1 MKLES
6 SNFKIYLGGLYLIV
20 LFAAIYFFWL
30 TFDLKDLTSYDL
42 IKENREVILTY
53 KDNNIFFL
61 TIIFFIITICLN
73 LLLCPM
79 LLPTLI
85 IGFIF
90 GKWLGTLILIFGNT
104 IGGFLLYRLAKTF
117 FSDLIEKKFKARFS
131 KFIDF
136 FKKNEFLYFMCF
148 RFIGGGGT
156 PFPIQNILPVL
167 FSMSSKNYIFA
178 TLLGILPTTFVT
190 VALGSGI
197 ETIIDQNAELS
208 FLPVIQSPETYLPI
222 IGFFIILIVNYGNVW
237 EEGVDSQISFKK
249 AIRITNYYL
258 NMNFKK
264 LPNFLQSCKKCS
276 FTISC

>member
-6 SNFKIYLGGLYLIV
+6 SNFKIYLGGFYLIV
-20 LFAAIYFFWL
+20 LFAAIYFFWS

-61 TIIFFIITICLN
+61 TIIFFIITIFLN

-90 GKWLGTLILIFGNT
+90 GKWLGTLILVFGKT
-104 IGGFLLYRLAKTF
+104 VGGFLLYRLAKTF
-117 FSDLIEKKFKARFS
+117 FSDLIEKKFKTKFS

-136 FKKNEFLYFMCF
+136 FKKNELMYFMCF

-167 FSMSSKNYIFA
+167 FNMSPKNYIFA

-197 ETIIDQNAELS
+197 EKIIDQNAELS
-208 FLPVIQSPETYLPI
+208 FLPVIQSPEIYLPI
-222 IGFFIILIVNYGNVW
+222 VGFFILLISGFF
-237 EEGVDSQISFKK
+237 IKKIFFK
-249 AIRITNYYL
+249 T
-258 NMNFKK
+258 
-264 LPNFLQSCKKCS
+264 
-276 FTISC
+276 

>member
-1 MKLES
+1 MKLEP
-6 SNFKIYLGGLYLIV
+6 SNFKIYLGALYLIV
-20 LFAAIYFFWL
+20 LFIAIYFLFS
-30 TFDLKDLTSYDL
+30 TFDLKDLTSYEF

-53 KDNNIFFL
+53 KNNNIFFL
-61 TIIFFIITICLN
+61 TIIFFIITISLN
-73 LLLCPM
+73 LLLTPM

-117 FSDLIEKKFKARFS
+117 FSDLIEVKFKTRFS

-136 FKKNEFLYFMCF
+136 FNKNETIYFMCF

-167 FSMSSKNYIFA
+167 FNMSSKNYIIA
-178 TLLGILPTTFVT
+178 TLVGILPTTFVT

-197 ETIIDQNAELS
+197 EKIIDQNAELS
-208 FLPVIQSPETYLPI
+208 FLPVIQSPEIYLPI
-222 IGFFIILIVNYGNVW
+222 IGFFVLLLSTFFIKKFF
-237 EEGVDSQISFKK
+237 FK
-249 AIRITNYYL
+249 T
-258 NMNFKK
+258 
-264 LPNFLQSCKKCS
+264 
-276 FTISC
+276 

>member
-1 MKLES
+1 MKLKS
-6 SNFKIYLGGLYLIV
+6 TNFKIYLGGLYLIV
-20 LFAAIYFFWL
+20 LFAAIYFFWS

-42 IKENREVILTY
+42 IKENRETILTY

-131 KFIDF
+131 KFVDF
-136 FKKNEFLYFMCF
+136 FNKNDVMYFMSF

-167 FSMSSKNYIFA
+167 FNMSPKNYIFA

-197 ETIIDQNAELS
+197 EKIIDQNEELS
-208 FLPVIQSPETYLPI
+208 FLPVIQSPDIYLPI
-222 IGFFIILIVNYGNVW
+222 LGFFILLLIGFVIKKNY
-237 EEGVDSQISFKK
+237 FKE
-249 AIRITNYYL
+249 
-258 NMNFKK
+258 
-264 LPNFLQSCKKCS
+264 
-276 FTISC
+276 

>member
-1 MKLES
+1 MNLKS
-6 SNFKIYLGGLYLIV
+6 NNFKIYLGIAYLTI
-20 LFAAIYFFWL
+20 LGAAIYFFWS

-61 TIIFFIITICLN
+61 TIIFFIITIFLN
-73 LLLCPM
+73 VLLTPM

-104 IGGFLLYRLAKTF
+104 IGGFLLYRLAQTF
-117 FSDLIEKKFKARFS
+117 FRDLIEAKFKTKFS

-136 FKKNEFLYFMCF
+136 FNKNELTYFMIF

-167 FSMSSKNYIFA
+167 FNMSSKNYIIA
-178 TLLGILPTTFVT
+178 TLVGILPTTFVT
-190 VALGSGI
+190 VALGNGI
-197 ETIIDQNAELS
+197 EKIIDQNAELS
-208 FLPVIQSPETYLPI
+208 FLPVIQSPEIYLPI
-222 IGFFIILIVNYGNVW
+222 IGFFALLLSNFFIKKFF
-237 EEGVDSQISFKK
+237 FK
-249 AIRITNYYL
+249 T
-258 NMNFKK
+258 
-264 LPNFLQSCKKCS
+264 
-276 FTISC
+276 

>member
-20 LFAAIYFFWL
+20 LFLAIYFLFS
-30 TFDLKDLTSYDL
+30 TFDLKDLTSYEF
-42 IKENREVILTY
+42 IKDNREAILKY

-61 TIIFFIITICLN
+61 TIIFFIITIFLN
-73 LLLCPM
+73 LLLTPM

-104 IGGFLLYRLAKTF
+104 LGGFLLYLLAKTF
-117 FSDLIEKKFKARFS
+117 FSDLVEAKFKTKFS

-136 FKKNEFLYFMCF
+136 FNKNETLYFMCF

-167 FSMSSKNYIFA
+167 FNMSSKNYIIA
-178 TLLGILPTTFVT
+178 TLVGILPTTFVT
-190 VALGSGI
+190 VALGNGI
-197 ETIIDQNAELS
+197 EKIIDQNAELS
-208 FLPVIQSPETYLPI
+208 FLRVIQSPEIYLPI
-222 IGFFIILIVNYGNVW
+222 IGFFALLLSTFFIKKFF
-237 EEGVDSQISFKK
+237 FK
-249 AIRITNYYL
+249 A
-258 NMNFKK
+258 
-264 LPNFLQSCKKCS
+264 
-276 FTISC
+276 